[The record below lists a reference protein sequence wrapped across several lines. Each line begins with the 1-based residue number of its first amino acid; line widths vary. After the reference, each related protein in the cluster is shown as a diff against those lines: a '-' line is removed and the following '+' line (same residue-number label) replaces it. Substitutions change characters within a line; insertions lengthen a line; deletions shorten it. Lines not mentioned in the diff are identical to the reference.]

1 VPNKITRDVKEIA
14 QEYGPSAIRRLA
26 WFAGLLPNQPG
37 AINPVAQIAAIKEL
51 LDRGYGKA
59 TQPLAND
66 AGKPLVIDFRWSDDT
81 AVSPALQPI
90 IEAVA
95 EHDPAVDRETDRPLA
110 GTASTTTACS
120 VSDNATLSGGV
131 PNEICGITSADRK
144 SVLRLTH

>member
-1 VPNKITRDVKEIA
+1 MAQPMTPRTDHSDRAPAGEGRLMARRGSAPGERRGGRAKGVPNKITRDVKQIA
-14 QEYGPSAIRRLA
+14 QEYGPSAIHRLA
-26 WFAGLLPNQPG
+26 WFAGLLPNQPD

-59 TQPLAND
+59 TQPVANG

-95 EHDPAVDRETDRPLA
+95 EPDPSISWQGDD
-110 GTASTTTACS
+110 
-120 VSDNATLSGGV
+120 
-131 PNEICGITSADRK
+131 
-144 SVLRLTH
+144 